1 MTTYRAG
8 GSFFEVPHT
17 AVYLLL
23 SANIVISG
31 ICFSQSGAPA
41 VPGALLYQYGA
52 MYPSALQR
60 HEYWRLIAYGFLH
73 INLIHL
79 AINML
84 CLALWGGHLERR
96 IGSLYFLIVYACGL
110 AFGAIIGNAI
120 HSPPYLTVG
129 ASGATSGIL
138 GALLCLWILDKIDLR
153 ANFFAINIG
162 LNIAFALS
170 NLRIDWGVHLGGFA
184 AGLIACAVLDLIEK
198 INARLLRSKFP
209 EFVKTNFFALACA
222 CGLLL
227 WSNAPAA
234 MAAGSEAWVAAGAFI
249 TICLLVV
256 KMVDVVLSLKKG
268 LAIIVI
274 ALAISNAAVVA
285 LGSAMSASFLSLACA
300 SHRSIGP
307 ISIDSLVATACS
319 NPVLTIT
326 TASGC
331 ALALTLLLYSQ
342 ELERGIGDIGFV
354 GASLQAERKRRQ
366 GL

>member
-1 MTTYRAG
+1 M
-8 GSFFEVPHT
+8 SI
-17 AVYLLL
+17 
-23 SANIVISG
+23 SA
-31 ICFSQSGAPA
+31 
-41 VPGALLYQYGA
+41 
-52 MYPSALQR
+52 
-60 HEYWRLIAYGFLH
+60 
-73 INLIHL
+73 
-79 AINML
+79 
-84 CLALWGGHLERR
+84 
-96 IGSLYFLIVYACGL
+96 
-110 AFGAIIGNAI
+110 
-120 HSPPYLTVG
+120 
-129 ASGATSGIL
+129 
-138 GALLCLWILDKIDLR
+138 D
-153 ANFFAINIG
+153 
-162 LNIAFALS
+162 
-170 NLRIDWGVHLGGFA
+170 FA

-198 INARLLRSKFP
+198 ITACLLRSKFP